1 MMSEDESGTLALLQ
15 GHRSQL
21 LDPAIARHHG
31 RIVKLMGDG
40 LLAEFASVVEAVDC
54 AAEIQREMAARKVHR
69 VVVYDREG
77 KPVGIVSSMY
87 IVRALAEGAQFS
99 VADA

>member
-1 MMSEDESGTLALLQ
+1 MGPHPNSWRKRKDITVLDVMTPTVVSVYED
-15 GHRSQL
+15 
-21 LDPAIARHHG
+21 DPALH
-31 RIVKLMGDG
+31 
-40 LLAEFASVVEAVDC
+40 AV
-54 AAEIQREMAARKVHR
+54 REMAARKVHR

-77 KPVGIVSSMY
+77 QPVGIVSTMD